1 MAKKRRSSL
10 RPVKASNGAPQR
22 QASSDCFEGE
32 RLDNLL
38 SELAKYIPHTMY
50 FVAPFLVFLFTS
62 NVGFVRSI
70 ELAKLSK
77 GELPEKIWIK
87 QQFAVGVNDVT
98 RVLERMVEAETGCQS
113 NIEPKKSK
121 ALLVPLQAVILAADC
136 NPRWLTKHIPS
147 LASSTQVPMIL
158 VKDNKR
164 GSLRLGELVKLKTAM
179 AIGIK
184 AKGSRINETV
194 DEILGGATSAEDTLE
209 MAQQIRA

>member
-1 MAKKRRSSL
+1 MAKKRKSSL
-10 RPVKASNGAPQR
+10 RPVKASNGAPQH

-38 SELAKYIPHTMY
+38 SQLAK
-50 FVAPFLVFLFTS
+50 
-62 NVGFVRSI
+62 SI

-98 RVLERMVEAETGCQS
+98 RVLERMHEAETGCQS
-113 NIEPKKSK
+113 NKEPKNSK
-121 ALLVPLQAVILAADC
+121 APLVPLQAVILAADC

-147 LASSTQVPMIL
+147 LASSTRVPMIL

-194 DEILGGATSAEDTLE
+194 DEILGGATSSEDTLE
-209 MAQQIRA
+209 MAPQIHT

>member
-10 RPVKASNGAPQR
+10 RPVKASNGAPQH

-38 SELAKYIPHTMY
+38 SQLAK
-50 FVAPFLVFLFTS
+50 
-62 NVGFVRSI
+62 SI
-70 ELAKLSK
+70 ELTKLSK

-87 QQFAVGVNDVT
+87 QQFSVGVNDVT

-113 NIEPKKSK
+113 NEQPKNSK
-121 ALLVPLQAVILAADC
+121 APLVPLQAVILAADC

-184 AKGSRINETV
+184 VNVLFPHTLTCLRLMLNALFSLLFHHLTFFLSFIV
-194 DEILGGATSAEDTLE
+194 DCTLHTMVIAFLSCLG
-209 MAQQIRA
+209 QRKQN

>member
-1 MAKKRRSSL
+1 MD
-10 RPVKASNGAPQR
+10 
-22 QASSDCFEGE
+22 QATIRC
-32 RLDNLL
+32 
-38 SELAKYIPHTMY
+38 
-50 FVAPFLVFLFTS
+50 
-62 NVGFVRSI
+62 
-70 ELAKLSK
+70 
-77 GELPEKIWIK
+77 
-87 QQFAVGVNDVT
+87 GVNDVT

-113 NIEPKKSK
+113 NEEPKNSK
-121 ALLVPLQAVILAADC
+121 APLVPLQAVILAADC

-209 MAQQIRA
+209 VAQQIRT

>member
-10 RPVKASNGAPQR
+10 RSVKASNGAPQH

-38 SELAKYIPHTMY
+38 SQLAKS
-50 FVAPFLVFLFTS
+50 V
-62 NVGFVRSI
+62 

-113 NIEPKKSK
+113 NKEPKNSK
-121 ALLVPLQAVILAADC
+121 APLVPLQ
-136 NPRWLTKHIPS
+136 T
-147 LASSTQVPMIL
+147 
-158 VKDNKR
+158 
-164 GSLRLGELVKLKTAM
+164 
-179 AIGIK
+179 
-184 AKGSRINETV
+184 KGSRINETV
-194 DEILGGATSAEDTLE
+194 DEILGGATSADDTLE
-209 MAQQIRA
+209 MA